1 MDKRWAF
8 AVSCIIVAAVL
19 AGVLAV
25 ALNGHQA
32 DNRQA
37 EAPVNYSYS
46 VVNTYPHDT
55 QAYTEGLIFDGGWL
69 YESIGTYAASSLRK
83 VDLQTGKVLQQ
94 YNLSSGTF
102 GEGLAVVDD
111 SVVQLTWQNQVGYVY
126 DKASFSLQRSF
137 DVQGE
142 GWGLTYD
149 GQNLIMSN
157 GSSTLAV
164 LNPQTYQVVNQINVN
179 YGNDPLTN
187 INELEYINGSIYA
200 NIWHSMKIAI
210 INPQTGQVTGIVDL
224 TGIYEPNNYDL
235 VLNGIA
241 YDAQTGRLLVTGK
254 NWPNLYEITLKPQD

>member
-1 MDKRWAF
+1 MDKRWVVA
-8 AVSCIIVAAVL
+8 ASCIIVAAVL

-25 ALNGHQA
+25 ALNCNQA
-32 DNRQA
+32 GNRQA

-46 VVNTYPHDT
+46 VVNTYPHDI

-69 YESIGTYAASSLRK
+69 YESTGITSESSLRK

-94 YNLSSGTF
+94 YNLSSGIF
-102 GEGLAVVDD
+102 GEGLAAVGD
-111 SVVQLTWQNQVGYVY
+111 SLVQLTWRNHVGYVY
-126 DKASFSLQRSF
+126 DKATFGLQRSF
-137 DVQGE
+137 DVHGE

-157 GSSTLAV
+157 GSSTLTF
-164 LNPQTYQVVNQINVN
+164 LNPQTYQMLNQINVKN
-179 YGNDPLTN
+179 GDEPLTN

-210 INPQTGQVTGIVDL
+210 INPQTGQVTGIIDL
-224 TGIYEPNNYDL
+224 TGIYEQPSYDE

-241 YDAQTGRLLVTGK
+241 YDAQNGRLFVTGK
-254 NWPNLYEITLKPQD
+254 DWPNLYEITIKAD

>member
-1 MDKRWAF
+1 MDKKWVVA
-8 AVSCIIVAAVL
+8 ASCIIVAVVL

-25 ALNGHQA
+25 ALNGNQTG
-32 DNRQA
+32 NRQA
-37 EAPVNYSYS
+37 EAPVNYSYG

-55 QAYTEGLIFDGGWL
+55 QAYTEGLIFDDGWL
-69 YESIGTYAASSLRK
+69 YESTGITSESSLRK

-94 YNLSSGTF
+94 FNLSSGIF
-102 GEGLAVVDD
+102 GEGLAVVGD
-111 SVVQLTWQNQVGYVY
+111 SLVQLTWQNHVGYIY
-126 DKASFSLQRSF
+126 DKATLSLQRSF
-137 DVQGE
+137 DVHGE

-157 GSSTLAV
+157 GSSTLTV
-164 LNPQTYQVVNQINVN
+164 LNPQTYQVVNQISIKN
-179 YGNDPLTN
+179 GNEPLTN

-210 INPQTGQVTGIVDL
+210 INPQTGQVTGIIDL

-241 YDAQTGRLLVTGK
+241 YDTQTGRLLVTGK
-254 NWPNLYEITLKPQD
+254 NWPNLYKITIKPQE

>member
-1 MDKRWAF
+1 M
-8 AVSCIIVAAVL
+8 
-19 AGVLAV
+19 
-25 ALNGHQA
+25 
-32 DNRQA
+32 
-37 EAPVNYSYS
+37 
-46 VVNTYPHDT
+46 
-55 QAYTEGLIFDGGWL
+55 
-69 YESIGTYAASSLRK
+69 
-83 VDLQTGKVLQQ
+83 
-94 YNLSSGTF
+94 
-102 GEGLAVVDD
+102 DD
-111 SVVQLTWQNQVGYVY
+111 SVVQLTWHNQVGYVY
-126 DKASFSLQRSF
+126 DKVSFSLQRSF

-179 YGNDPLTN
+179 YGNEPLTN